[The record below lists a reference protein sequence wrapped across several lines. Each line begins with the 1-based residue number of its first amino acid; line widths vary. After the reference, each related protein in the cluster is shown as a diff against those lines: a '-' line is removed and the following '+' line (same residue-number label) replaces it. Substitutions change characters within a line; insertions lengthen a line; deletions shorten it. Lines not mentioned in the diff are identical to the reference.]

1 MTVCRLLCAFCL
13 TGLCVVGVAHAQ
25 DEPTPAPPAQDA
37 AALQAELD
45 RLYKQVLPRLEARER
60 ELRERL
66 AQDQA
71 VQAGYKRATEA
82 RAAQHEALK
91 ASEDLA
97 AARQA
102 EQAAAEKYQTAVN
115 TAMGLD
121 GEAATLRD
129 RRSQI
134 DRELF
139 ALELERK
146 LIESRLEHHRRAIE
160 RSPSP
165 QLKQKRTQYHEASRA
180 ASDTWNTDEELVAAR
195 RAFEEAKQAYNKAVA
210 QLPEKAAMDQAYAA
224 LKQAERGEAIAS
236 ANQRKDE
243 TRKAY
248 ADALAE
254 EVKSDPEA
262 FAVQQSLEQARAR
275 YDTLRGERD
284 KVESAMRDQRRSI
297 ERGDDPAVAAAR
309 DAYNEARNQTRQ
321 ITDAVV
327 KADRDTE
334 HAARH
339 AAEALREL
347 AAADPQG
354 QALAKQRKALDDQ
367 IRDLKHRIKLAEK
380 AAKRDNA
387 DAAKPTE

>member
-1 MTVCRLLCAFCL
+1 MTVCRLLCALCL

-60 ELRERL
+60 EMRERL

-115 TAMGLD
+115 TAVGLD

-129 RRSQI
+129 QRSQI

-180 ASDTWNTDEELVAAR
+180 ASDTWNTDEGLAAAR

-248 ADALAE
+248 ADA
-254 EVKSDPEA
+254 

-275 YDTLRGERD
+275 YDTLRAERD
-284 KVESAMRDQRRSI
+284 KVESAMRDQRRAI

-309 DAYNEARNQTRQ
+309 DAYNEARNQMRK

-339 AAEALREL
+339 AAEARLREL

-387 DAAKPTE
+387 DAAKPAE